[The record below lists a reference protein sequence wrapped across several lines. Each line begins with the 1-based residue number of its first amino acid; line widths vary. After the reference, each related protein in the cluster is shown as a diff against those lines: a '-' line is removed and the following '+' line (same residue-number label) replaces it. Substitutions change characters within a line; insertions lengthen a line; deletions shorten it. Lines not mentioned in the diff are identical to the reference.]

1 MNAKLLFFSLMP
13 LLVFSS
19 GFAHDPRRVVA
30 GAPLVEENEWTPV
43 QVSLWPVKLFSDRPV
58 YGVNL
63 SPGLLSYQE
72 RVYGV
77 SLSVMGGEG
86 ELCGFQAGMFCFA
99 LDRSTGLMV
108 GMGNY
113 CRRNRGV
120 MVGLFNLSLPDDSD
134 DGDGTFENF
143 LQLGLVNQA
152 ENGLQLGLVN
162 YNPNALIPWMPLINF
177 SLREEAAPAP

>member
-1 MNAKLLFFSLMP
+1 MTRKPVLCLLLSLLLFSA
-13 LLVFSS
+13 
-19 GFAHDPRRVVA
+19 GFAHSPRLLS
-30 GAPLVEENEWTPV
+30 GFPLVDTDTWTPV
-43 QVSLWPVKLFSDRPV
+43 QVSVWPVKLFSERPV

-63 SPGLLSYQE
+63 SPGLFSFQE

-77 SLSVMGGEG
+77 SLGIMGFER
-86 ELCGFQAGMFCFA
+86 ELCGFQAGMFCIA
-99 LDRSTGLMV
+99 LDRSIGLMV
-108 GMGNY
+108 GLGNS

-120 MVGLFNLSLPDDSD
+120 MVGMFNLSLPDDADDD
-134 DGDGTFENF
+134 DGMFENF

-152 ENGLQLGLVN
+152 ENGLQIGLVN